1 MDLMPAL
8 NNAITFAEVF
18 LAVELVLA
26 VALAITI
33 ITVIYTFLIKRS
45 GRRAKPS
52 DYIVPP
58 PPHKDHCSVC
68 GATGSVTYSRI
79 FEKYL
84 CPKCRA
90 QEVENKFGKIK

>member
-8 NNAITFAEVF
+8 NNAITFTEVF

-26 VALAITI
+26 VVLAITI
-33 ITVIYTFLIKRS
+33 ITVFVKCL
-45 GRRAKPS
+45 GRRAKIS
-52 DYIVPP
+52 EYITPP

-68 GATGSVTYSRI
+68 GAAGNVTYSRI